1 MKAVILSFLLLSLL
15 YRGNSIAD
23 SCQAK
28 KNSCDFYLCKEQK
41 SPCGDKGY
49 WLAYGYK
56 YCSLF
61 LEVEDKFPVTSMEW
75 MQKVRVCLQKEINEF
90 SEEIS
95 CTESYLKSMSSHV
108 DCYTDTGFCQL
119 SLKERASIIWALRSA
134 LLLPLTYV
142 EGLELEYQC
151 TIQGQNYNY

>member
-1 MKAVILSFLLLSLL
+1 MKTLILLLLLLSVLFGDYSL
-15 YRGNSIAD
+15 AE
-23 SCQAK
+23 SCQPK
-28 KNSCDFYLCKEQK
+28 KDSCDFYLCKEQE

-61 LEVEDKFPVTSMEW
+61 LDVEDKFPATSMEW
-75 MQKVRVCLQKEINEF
+75 MQNVRFCLQKEINKF
-90 SEEIS
+90 PEEIS
-95 CTESYLKSMSSHV
+95 CKESYLKSMSSHV

-119 SLKERASIIWALRSA
+119 SLKERASIIWVLRSA